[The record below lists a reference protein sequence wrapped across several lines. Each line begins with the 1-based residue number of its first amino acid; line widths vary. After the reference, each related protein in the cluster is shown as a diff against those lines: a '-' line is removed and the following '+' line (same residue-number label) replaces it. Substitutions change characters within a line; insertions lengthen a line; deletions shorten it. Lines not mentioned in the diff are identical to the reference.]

1 MQLSKCSRCGCF
13 FMANSDVCPNCQ
25 PKDMSEMNKLK
36 SFLLE
41 SNNSNASL
49 EEISY
54 ETGISLKNLH
64 RHFYSDEFANHSFE
78 QNHDLNTPNIQL

>member
-13 FMANSDVCPNCQ
+13 FMANSDICPNCQ

-36 SFLLE
+36 SFFQE
-41 SNNSNASL
+41 TNHTDASL

-64 RHFYSDEFANHSFE
+64 RHFHSDELNNYSLNENHSL
-78 QNHDLNTPNIQL
+78 HTPNIQL